1 MIKSFKLVSKFVAR
15 QKANVGIAKQV
26 LEFAEFAAAMTPSK
40 KDDKFVADLRKFI
53 SKADKSVSKA
63 DTGGKIVKKKY

>member
-40 KDDKFVADLRKFI
+40 KDDKFVVDLRKFI

-63 DTGGKIVKKKY
+63 DKVVKIVKKK

>member
-53 SKADKSVSKA
+53 SKADKSVSKVV
-63 DTGGKIVKKKY
+63 KIVKKK

>member
-1 MIKSFKLVSKFVAR
+1 MINSFKLVSKFVAR

-40 KDDKFVADLRKFI
+40 KDDKFVADLNKFV
-53 SKADKSVSKA
+53 SKTYKSVSKA
-63 DTGGKIVKKKY
+63 DEVVKVIKKKK